1 MGAAQM
7 RDGGPSEHGPE
18 ALSAWLDGESNDFRA
33 DFDSLVASTEGRR
46 LWTEYHLIGDVLR
59 SEALASGGDL
69 TARVMSRLELEPAI
83 VAAPK
88 RPEGP
93 PRSRRWA
100 RRYAM
105 PGVAAAAAVA
115 AITWG
120 VVPRLSSDEVRQREA
135 QVAVQVA
142 PATPVQVS
150 AERPSA
156 RQDATMPVVVQAA
169 SPQQIDPYL
178 IAHQQSIF
186 AGAQRSGGVQPV
198 SLSTAPTQ

>member
-18 ALSAWLDGESNDFRA
+18 ALSAWLDGESNDSRA
-33 DFDSLVASTEGRR
+33 EVDSLATSAEGRR

-59 SEALASGGDL
+59 SEALASGGDI
-69 TARVMSRLELEPAI
+69 TARVMARLEGEPAI

-88 RPEGP
+88 PAGEGP
-93 PRSRRWA
+93 RGRRWA

-105 PGVAAAAAVA
+105 PGVAAAAAVV

-120 VVPRLSSDEVRQREA
+120 VVPRLSADDVRQRES
-135 QVAVQVA
+135 QVAIQAA
-142 PATPVQVS
+142 PAAPVPIS
-150 AERPSA
+150 IERPSA
-156 RQDATMPVVVQAA
+156 RPDASAPTVVQVA

-186 AGAQRSGGVQPV
+186 AGARRSGGIQPV